1 MTDADEIVRTLEI
14 RAPRETVFR
23 YFTDPARWAA
33 WWGEGS
39 SVDPRPGG
47 KVLIRYPNGATAS
60 GSVREISPPATLRL
74 HVRQREPSG
83 PDSVRRLHRD
93 HPARGVGRAGR
104 S

>member
-1 MTDADEIVRTLEI
+1 MTDVDEIVRTLEI

-23 YFTDPARWAA
+23 YLTDPVRWAA

-60 GSVREISPPATLRL
+60 GSVREISPPARFVFTFGN
-74 HVRQREPSG
+74 ESPPGPIPSG
-83 PDSVRRLHRD
+83 GSTVTILLEE
-93 HPARGVGRAGR
+93 